1 MSCAVTAQFC
11 VLCSHI
17 CKKIKSL
24 SRDASHILRVSLIKI
39 ASPMHTTSGFME
51 KLHILAF

>member
-11 VLCSHI
+11 VLFSHMQ
-17 CKKIKSL
+17 KIKFSH
-24 SRDASHILRVSLIKI
+24 DASHILRVSLIRI

-51 KLHILAF
+51 K